1 MDNPFS
7 LEGKTILVT
16 GASSGIGRAT
26 AVECARMGATVVL
39 TARDEERLKET
50 LALMGNEGKPHLILT
65 ADLTKEQDLTALVE
79 NMPRLDGCV
88 SNAGVGITLPLQ
100 FVSLEK
106 MEQLYRVNCF
116 APVVLVK
123 ELIKKKKLNKGA
135 SVVFTSSIAGL
146 TNILPANAMYGS
158 SKSALNAFVKYM
170 ALEFAGKQ
178 IRFNSIHP
186 GCIET
191 PLIQNS
197 MMSEEDRMR
206 DVEKYPMKRY
216 GQPEEVAR
224 PMVFLLSD
232 AASYITGANLVV
244 DGGRSLN

>member
-88 SNAGVGITLPLQ
+88 SNAGMGMTLPLQ
-100 FVSLEK
+100 FASLEK

-146 TNILPANAMYGS
+146 TNISPANAMYGS

-178 IRFNSIHP
+178 IRFNCIHP
-186 GCIET
+186 GRIET
-191 PLIQNS
+191 PLIQNN
-197 MMSEEDRMR
+197 MMTEEDRVR

>member
-50 LALMGNEGKPHLILT
+50 LALMGNEAKPHLILT

-88 SNAGVGITLPLQ
+88 SNAGMGMTLPLQ
-100 FVSLEK
+100 FASLEK

-146 TNILPANAMYGS
+146 TNISPANAMYGS

-186 GCIET
+186 GRIET
-191 PLIQNS
+191 PLIQNN
-197 MMSEEDRMR
+197 MVTEEDRVR

-232 AASYITGANLVV
+232 AASFITGTSIVV
-244 DGGRSLN
+244 DGGRSLV

>member
-1 MDNPFS
+1 MYNPFS
-7 LEGKTILVT
+7 LEDKTILVT

-39 TARDEERLKET
+39 TARDEERLNET
-50 LALMGNEGKPHLILT
+50 LALLKGEERPHLVIP

-88 SNAGVGITLPLQ
+88 SNAGMGMTLPLQ
-100 FVSLEK
+100 FASLEK

-116 APVVLVK
+116 APVLLVK

-146 TNILPANAMYGS
+146 SNISPTNAVYGS
-158 SKSALNAFVKYM
+158 SKSALNAFVKYL

-186 GCIET
+186 GRIET

-197 MMSEEDRMR
+197 MMTEEDRMR

-224 PMVFLLSD
+224 SIVFLLSD
-232 AASYITGANLVV
+232 AASYITGTSVVV